1 METFHACME
10 TFHACMEV
18 QIFIKFPKKRHFLLK
33 VLEKFKKCL
42 FFGKKVSKNGNL
54 CYNS

>member
-1 METFHACME
+1 MCME
-10 TFHACMEV
+10 TFHMCMETFHMCMEV

-42 FFGKKVSKNGNL
+42 FFGKKVSKNRNFML
-54 CYNS
+54 